1 LATGFTIR
9 LAVLEDSTAVFEA
22 HRDSVLNLCRSSYTP
37 AQLDT
42 WFEERTHEIHY
53 PSIKAGQLF
62 LAEKGSRVLGFFGFC
77 PGEVTLL
84 FVRPEAAGS
93 GLGSHLFA
101 LAIQHAQA
109 GNEGPV
115 VVVATANSRPF
126 YEKHGFIVLDES
138 FFVRGATETRFKVF
152 KMQRAVRAQP
162 SNPSVKG
169 TSTSGLRPLAAAPY
183 LER

>member
-1 LATGFTIR
+1 M
-9 LAVLEDSTAVFEA
+9 
-22 HRDSVLNLCRSSYTP
+22 LNLCGSSYTP

-93 GLGSHLFA
+93 GLGSQLFA
-101 LAIQHAQA
+101 LAVLHAQV
-109 GNEGPV
+109 GHEGPV
-115 VVVATANSRPF
+115 VVVATVNSRPF
-126 YEKHGFIVLDES
+126 YEKHGFVVVEES
-138 FFVRGATETRFKVF
+138 YFVRGATETRFKVF
-152 KMQRAVRAQP
+152 RMQRAFHAQP

-169 TSTSGLRPLAAAPY
+169 TSRKRAAPY
-183 LER
+183 VER